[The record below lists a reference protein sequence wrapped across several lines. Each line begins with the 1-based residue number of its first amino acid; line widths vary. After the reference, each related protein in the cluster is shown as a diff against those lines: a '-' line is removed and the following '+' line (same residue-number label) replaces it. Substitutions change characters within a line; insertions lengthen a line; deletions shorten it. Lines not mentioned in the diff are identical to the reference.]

1 MSNNDRRQFLS
12 RVLGLAGIASMP
24 QLSMLQKANAGDDT
38 DVKTSA
44 IMKPIPKS
52 QEKLP
57 VIGMGS
63 HRTYDVEG
71 EPEQLENLTNVL
83 SAFFSNGG
91 ALIDSSPMY
100 GNAEKILGDVLA
112 RLSNKQHLFAATKV
126 WTDGKQDGIDQMLRS
141 MQRMRV
147 KRMDLM
153 QIHNLRDWGTHLQT
167 LKAWKAQGK
176 IRYIGITTSHGRDHD
191 ELISILKKEP
201 FDFVQFSYNVLNREV
216 ERYLLPLAQ
225 DKGIATLI
233 NRPFQKG
240 YLFRLS
246 KGKALPDWASQCDC
260 DSWAQVFLK
269 FVVSHPAVNCAIPAT
284 SKVKHMQD
292 NMRAGFGRL
301 PDAELRKTMIKYM
314 EKLA

>member
-1 MSNNDRRQFLS
+1 MSGNNRREFLCKL
-12 RVLGLAGIASMP
+12 LGLAGLASMP
-24 QLSMLQKANAGDDT
+24 PLLMMPNAVAAANA
-38 DVKTSA
+38 
-44 IMKPIPKS
+44 ILRNIPKT

-63 HRTYDVEG
+63 HRTFDVSG
-71 EPEQLENLTNVL
+71 DPDQLENLTKVL
-83 SAFFSNGG
+83 NAFFSNGG

-112 RLSNKQHLFAATKV
+112 QVTNKSHLFAATKV
-126 WTDGKQDGIDQMLRS
+126 WTDGKQEGIEQMLRS

-153 QIHNLRDWGTHLQT
+153 QIHNLRDWETHLQT
-167 LKAWKAQGK
+167 LKEWKEQGK

-225 DKGIATLI
+225 DKGIATII

-240 YLFRLS
+240 NLFRLT
-246 KGKALPDWASQCDC
+246 KGKALPSWASQCDC
-260 DSWAQVFLK
+260 GSWAQVFLK
-269 FVVSHPAVNCAIPAT
+269 FVVSHPAVTCIIPAT
-284 SKVKHMQD
+284 SKVKHMTD
-292 NMRAGFGRL
+292 NMQAGFGQL
-301 PDAELRKTMIKYM
+301 PDAKLRQTMIKYM
-314 EKLA
+314 ESL